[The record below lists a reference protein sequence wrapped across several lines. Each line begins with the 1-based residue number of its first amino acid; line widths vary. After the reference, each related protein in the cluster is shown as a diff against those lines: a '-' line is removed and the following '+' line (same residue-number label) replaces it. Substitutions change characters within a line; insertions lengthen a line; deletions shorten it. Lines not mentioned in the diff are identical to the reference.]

1 MIAAV
6 ILAAGAS
13 SRFGSPKGLLEFEGR
28 TLLSRTIRCARKGGC
43 DPVVLVL
50 GADAERCRGEAV
62 GDQVQVVV
70 NPEWDEGMGSSIRAG
85 ISALAGRAEIRGALL
100 LTCDQPLLTSSL
112 VVDLR
117 TAFED
122 LAADSPRSAV
132 VCGYAGTRG
141 IPALFG
147 ASVFAALQRLRG
159 DRGAKTVLD
168 QEVDQ
173 VCVIEW
179 PDGAV
184 DIDRPEDYEDL
195 LGRS

>member
-13 SRFGSPKGLLEFEGR
+13 SRFGSPKALLELEGQ
-28 TLLSRTIRCARKGGC
+28 TLLRRVVRRAFEGGC

-50 GADAERCRGEAV
+50 GADAERCRAAV
-62 GDQVQVVV
+62 GGDPIVVVV
-70 NPEWDEGMGSSIRAG
+70 NSDWEEGMGSSIRAG
-85 ISALAGRAEIRGALL
+85 ISALAGRPEIRGALL

-112 VVDLR
+112 VTDLR

-122 LAADSPRSAV
+122 FSGNPPRSAV

-147 ASVFAALQRLRG
+147 APLFASLQRLGG
-159 DRGAKTVLD
+159 DRGAKTVLE
-168 QEVDQ
+168 QEVDHIR
-173 VCVIEW
+173 VVDW

-184 DIDRPEDYEDL
+184 DIDRREDYEDL

>member
-13 SRFGSPKGLLEFEGR
+13 SRFGSPKALLEFEGR
-28 TLLSRTIRCARKGGC
+28 TLLSRAVRCALDGGC

-50 GADAERCRGEAV
+50 GSGARRCRDEAAGEP
-62 GDQVQVVV
+62 VQVVV
-70 NPEWDEGMGSSIRAG
+70 NSDWGEGMGSSIRAG
-85 ISALAGRAEIRGALL
+85 ISALAGRTGIRGALL

-112 VVDLR
+112 VADMR
-117 TAFED
+117 IAFEGF
-122 LAADSPRSAV
+122 AADSPRSAV

-147 ASVFAALQRLRG
+147 ALLFASLERLRG
-159 DRGAKTVLD
+159 DRGAKSVLEHD
-168 QEVDQ
+168 ADEVR
-173 VCVIEW
+173 VIDW

-184 DIDRPEDYEDL
+184 DIDRPEDYDDL
-195 LGRS
+195 LGRP